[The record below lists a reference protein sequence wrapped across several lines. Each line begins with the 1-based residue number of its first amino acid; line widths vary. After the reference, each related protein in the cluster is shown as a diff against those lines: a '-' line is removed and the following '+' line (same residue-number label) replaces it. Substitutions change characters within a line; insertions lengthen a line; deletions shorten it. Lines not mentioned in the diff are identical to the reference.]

1 MWHFFLVP
9 WQLNLKGEEGG
20 LIRERGKRR
29 WSSTVDSILV
39 LPKKL
44 CTLLSI
50 FICPTNHCTQEAA
63 LFSKSFNLYS
73 SCSGH
78 ALKMYSVKTG
88 FFFSILHCYILSFFI
103 LKDHINVLGVL
114 GSPGTSLQLR
124 LMLGV
129 FSNANDIVIPPNS
142 NTLSDWRK
150 TCHVQWIKTL

>member
-1 MWHFFLVP
+1 M
-9 WQLNLKGEEGG
+9 
-20 LIRERGKRR
+20 
-29 WSSTVDSILV
+29 DSILV

-129 FSNANDIVIPPNS
+129 FSNANDIVIPPQLKYAFRLEKNMSCAMDQNS
-142 NTLSDWRK
+142 LTPRVPRVN
-150 TCHVQWIKTL
+150 